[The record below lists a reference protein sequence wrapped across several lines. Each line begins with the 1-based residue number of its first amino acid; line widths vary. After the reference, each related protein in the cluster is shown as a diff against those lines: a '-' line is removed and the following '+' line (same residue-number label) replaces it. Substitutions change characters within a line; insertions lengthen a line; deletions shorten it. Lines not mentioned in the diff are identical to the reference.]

1 MFRSCPQ
8 LKVAHV
14 YKNFL
19 EQNSKFPSYQP
30 MEQFGVP
37 CVKRGEGFCYFD
49 CNIFCFGQIKL
60 YSIVGRPFAVVLFPM
75 VPIFTT
81 KNYFV
86 TADIFIGGW
95 VGWTENVILTFCV
108 TKCVWTSPLKEKNQN
123 SMVAIKKRWQQVHCK
138 YFIFNVI
145 SLNVFRFRRFC
156 NRI

>member
-49 CNIFCFGQIKL
+49 CNIFYFGQIKF
-60 YSIVGRPFAVVLFPM
+60 YGIVGRPFIVVLFPLPPH
-75 VPIFTT
+75 VGCFTT
-81 KNYFV
+81 KKYLV
-86 TADIFIGGW
+86 TADAFRGGR
-95 VGWTENVILTFCV
+95 VGLTEKVILTFYV
-108 TKCVWTSPLKEKNQN
+108 TNWVWTSPFTNWIQLASYIYCSAKRIRSKNF
-123 SMVAIKKRWQQVHCK
+123 K
-138 YFIFNVI
+138 Y
-145 SLNVFRFRRFC
+145 
-156 NRI
+156 